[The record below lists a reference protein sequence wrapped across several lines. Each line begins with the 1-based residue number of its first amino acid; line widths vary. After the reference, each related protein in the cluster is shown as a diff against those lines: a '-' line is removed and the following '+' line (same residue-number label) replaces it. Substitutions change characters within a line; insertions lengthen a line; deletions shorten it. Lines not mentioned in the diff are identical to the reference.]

1 MKTYQEDAQVQ
12 KNRWW
17 ILVAVAMFTFMSTLD
32 ASIVN
37 IALPTISKDLAVPM
51 NQAEWVVSVYLMIV
65 CSCLLLFG
73 KVGDSRGKI
82 KVFRVGTLIF
92 VTGSFLCGF
101 NQSLGFLLFA
111 RMIQGIGA
119 SMTMATNTG
128 IVTEVFPIH
137 ERGRALGAI
146 GAFVSLGSI
155 AGPGL
160 GGVILAQFTWSYI
173 FGINVPIGILT
184 MVIAEKFLPKDI
196 TMSGHSIDK
205 GGFVYFATTV
215 ISFFGGIF
223 LGQEQGFL
231 HPVPLVLFAVAL
243 LAFLRFLRVET
254 KVRYPL
260 ISFQIFQNRMF
271 SLSLFTALLIFSSNF
286 FVNVVIPFY
295 LQNARGLSPSYA
307 GLLMMVFPFT
317 MVLGA
322 PISGYLTDRLGP
334 EILVLWGLGILAL
347 SQLLYVFLAIDSPL
361 WFYVVGT
368 AAGGIGNA
376 LFQSPNNTMVMS
388 AVTKEN
394 FGVAGSLN
402 SFARNFGMVIG
413 IALSTTILYQA
424 MSAKLGKKVTTY
436 IANRPDVFLFGMKI
450 TFFGSFLLCL
460 VAFVLTLWRI
470 KKARSRTVKA

>member
-1 MKTYQEDAQVQ
+1 M
-12 KNRWW
+12 
-17 ILVAVAMFTFMSTLD
+17 
-32 ASIVN
+32 
-37 IALPTISKDLAVPM
+37 
-51 NQAEWVVSVYLMIV
+51 
-65 CSCLLLFG
+65 
-73 KVGDSRGKI
+73 
-82 KVFRVGTLIF
+82 
-92 VTGSFLCGF
+92 CGF

-173 FGINVPIGILT
+173 FWINVPIGILT

-271 SLSLFTALLIFSSNF
+271 SLSLFTALLIFS
-286 FVNVVIPFY
+286 
-295 LQNARGLSPSYA
+295 
-307 GLLMMVFPFT
+307 
-317 MVLGA
+317 
-322 PISGYLTDRLGP
+322 
-334 EILVLWGLGILAL
+334 
-347 SQLLYVFLAIDSPL
+347 
-361 WFYVVGT
+361 
-368 AAGGIGNA
+368 
-376 LFQSPNNTMVMS
+376 
-388 AVTKEN
+388 
-394 FGVAGSLN
+394 
-402 SFARNFGMVIG
+402 
-413 IALSTTILYQA
+413 
-424 MSAKLGKKVTTY
+424 
-436 IANRPDVFLFGMKI
+436 
-450 TFFGSFLLCL
+450 
-460 VAFVLTLWRI
+460 
-470 KKARSRTVKA
+470 